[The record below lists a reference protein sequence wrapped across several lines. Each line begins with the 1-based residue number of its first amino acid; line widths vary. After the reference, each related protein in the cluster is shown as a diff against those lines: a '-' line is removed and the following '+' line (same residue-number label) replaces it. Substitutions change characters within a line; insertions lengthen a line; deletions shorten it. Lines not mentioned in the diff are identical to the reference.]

1 MDDLITN
8 IAWEKGTAKITIN
21 EEETL
26 RFSRDDFSERPLAV
40 GESVDLTELR
50 EWLLPR
56 QYQAALHKAVAF
68 LAIRNHSTLEVK
80 QKLKARRYME
90 STIEMVL
97 YKLAQENILDD
108 EAFARNWIRERMHRQ
123 YGKMRIAQELHEK
136 GISREIAARAFEEL
150 AEEMGENTGEEDDT
164 DTPIHALARTLL
176 WRVRN
181 EADERKAVDKVLAA
195 MARRGFFYQE
205 ARAAVEAVRAE
216 MAEDD
221 E

>member
-8 IAWEKGTAKITIN
+8 IAWEKGTANITVN

-68 LAIRNHSTLEVK
+68 LAIRNHSALEVK
-80 QKLKARRYME
+80 QKLKARKYME

-97 YKLAQENILDD
+97 YKLEQEKILDD

-136 GISREIAARAFEEL
+136 GISRELAARAFEEL
-150 AEEMGENTGEEDDT
+150 AEEMGEDA
-164 DTPIHALARTLL
+164 DTPIRALARTLL

-181 EADERKAVDKVLAA
+181 EADERKAMDKVLAA
-195 MARRGFFYQE
+195 MARRGFFHQE
-205 ARAAVEAVRAE
+205 ARSAVEAVRAE
-216 MAEDD
+216 MAED
-221 E
+221 EEE